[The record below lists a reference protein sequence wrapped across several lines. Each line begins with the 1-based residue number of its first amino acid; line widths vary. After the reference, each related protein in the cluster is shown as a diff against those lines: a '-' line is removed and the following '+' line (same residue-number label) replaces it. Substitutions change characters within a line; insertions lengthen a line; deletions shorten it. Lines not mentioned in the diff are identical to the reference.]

1 MEMTIV
7 ASHEGLGSGTHLD
20 RPTYGATFQGG
31 FFWLPGYFPRLA
43 GNKDVDIWWYHKH
56 TRKSWRNTWCF
67 PWGFLHHLF
76 IHLVGLKKKKLF
88 KTFHLF
94 MFFSTK
100 KMKIYVIS
108 SQGPSGFSSEISHTP
123 GGFRLYSLDADGRIS
138 PWKHRGLVVPKFG
151 GSQLLVTLNLNLPS
165 RGTITYHHISQAGK
179 LGGKSSTQKW
189 DTGDILSIPL
199 SHPNYQLRYWY
210 RHFLT
215 YRPIVFGTWD
225 ICLAY
230 PPRHSQII
238 PSILGF
244 PSLIITRGI
253 QPCC

>member
-1 MEMTIV
+1 MISQRYPKKAQETHHHV
-7 ASHEGLGSGTHLD
+7 SHEVS
-20 RPTYGATFQGG
+20 
-31 FFWLPGYFPRLA
+31 
-43 GNKDVDIWWYHKH
+43 
-56 TRKSWRNTWCF
+56 
-67 PWGFLHHLF
+67 LHHLF

-94 MFFSTK
+94 MFFSKK

-138 PWKHRGLVVPKFG
+138 PWKHRGLVVPKVWWLSTVG
-151 GSQLLVTLNLNLPS
+151 YPKPKPTLP
-165 RGTITYHHISQAGK
+165 GTITYHHISQAGK
-179 LGGKSSTQKW
+179 LGRKSSTQKW

-225 ICLAY
+225 M
-230 PPRHSQII
+230 
-238 PSILGF
+238 LGLS
-244 PSLIITRGI
+244 P
-253 QPCC
+253 